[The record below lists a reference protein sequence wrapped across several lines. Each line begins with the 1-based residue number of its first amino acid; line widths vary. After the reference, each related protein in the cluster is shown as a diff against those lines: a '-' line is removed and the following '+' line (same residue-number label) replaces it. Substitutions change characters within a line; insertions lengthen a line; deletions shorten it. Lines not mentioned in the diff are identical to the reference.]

1 MHGRQMLGVWEVSE
15 KHGTETGEVMGDSDM
30 GRMDMAE
37 TKWQVMAWQR
47 DMGRHE
53 EYTRKRVLVVGFG
66 HI

>member
-15 KHGTETGEVMGDSDM
+15 KHGTETGEVMGDSGM

-37 TKWQVMAWQR
+37 TKLQVMAWQR

-53 EYTRKRVLVVGFG
+53 E
-66 HI
+66 